1 MADKQYFFS
10 GDIRDNQVFLD
21 PVESKH
27 CIRVLRHKS
36 GDRIEVLDGQGHI
49 YDCMITETS
58 ASGTRLEIVRQ
69 SDIPF
74 PEENRIHIAIG
85 PTKNLNRFE
94 FFLEKVT
101 ELGVEE
107 ITPLIT
113 TYGERSFFRLER
125 LYKILRSAIKQSRQ
139 AWLPKLNTPIPFD
152 EFIRHPHEGNSF
164 IAHGPDNTAGPLAG
178 QRLRHSRSVILI
190 GPEGGFSEDE
200 VRNAEAHHYI
210 PVNLGKSRL
219 RTETAGIIA
228 VAALHFIHSYTNE

>member
-1 MADKQYFFS
+1 MADKQFFFS
-10 GDIRDNQVFLD
+10 GDIRNNQIFLD

-27 CIRVLRHKS
+27 CIRVLRHKR

-49 YDCMITETS
+49 FDCMILEAST
-58 ASGTRLEIVRQ
+58 SGTRLEIVRQ
-69 SDIPF
+69 SDIPL

-125 LYKILRSAIKQSRQ
+125 LSRILKSAIKQSRQ
-139 AWLPKLNTPIPFD
+139 AWLPRLNTPLPFD
-152 EFIRHPHEGNSF
+152 EFIGQPLEGNYF
-164 IAHGPDNTAGPLAG
+164 IAHGPDNTATPLAG
-178 QRLRHSRSVILI
+178 QSLRHSQSVILI
-190 GPEGGFSEDE
+190 GPEGGFSEEE
-200 VRNAEAHHYI
+200 VRLAESHHYT
-210 PVNLGKSRL
+210 PVSLGNSRL

-228 VAALHFIHSYTNE
+228 VAALHFIHSRTNG

>member
-10 GDIRDNQVFLD
+10 GDIRDDQIFLD

-27 CIRVLRHKS
+27 CIRVLRHKR

-49 YDCMITETS
+49 FDCMISEAST
-58 ASGTRLEIVRQ
+58 SGTRLEIVRQ
-69 SDIPF
+69 SDISL

-85 PTKNLNRFE
+85 PTKNLNRLE

-125 LYKILRSAIKQSRQ
+125 LHRILRSAIKQSRQ
-139 AWLPKLNTPIPFD
+139 AWLPRLNTPIPFN
-152 EFIRHPHEGNSF
+152 EFIAQPQEGNYF
-164 IAHGPDNTAGPLAG
+164 IAHGPENTAKPLAG
-178 QRLRHSRSVILI
+178 QSLRHSRSVILI

-200 VRNAEAHHYI
+200 VRNAKSHHYI
-210 PVNLGKSRL
+210 PVSLGNSRL

-228 VAALHFIHSYTNE
+228 VATLHFIHSRTNG